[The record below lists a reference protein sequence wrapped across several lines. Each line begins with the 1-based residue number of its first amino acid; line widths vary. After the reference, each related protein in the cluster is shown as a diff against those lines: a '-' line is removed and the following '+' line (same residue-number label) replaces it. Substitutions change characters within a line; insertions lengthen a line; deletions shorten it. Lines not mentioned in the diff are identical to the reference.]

1 MKAKTE
7 SLKHLELWNR
17 KIHYYLGLYLLF
29 FIWLFA
35 FSGLLLNNSG
45 WKFFEFWEK
54 RKESALERAITAPPL
69 GSELAYELQE
79 KRRLGAIILSL
90 GALSCGLFC
99 VGLRLFY

>member
-7 SLKHLELWNR
+7 SLKNLEAWNR

-45 WKFFEFWEK
+45 WNFFEFWEK
-54 RKESALERAITAPPL
+54 RQESAQERALTTPPL
-69 GSELAYELQE
+69 GSDLAQANDLIGQ
-79 KRRLGAIILSL
+79 LGLS
-90 GALSCGLFC
+90 GE
-99 VGLRLFY
+99 VE